1 MQQKTVLVTGGLGYI
16 GSHTVVELIEE
27 GFTVIIVD
35 NLSNSELFILERIKK
50 ITGIS
55 PLFFQKNVCDINDIQ
70 EIFTS
75 HKIDV
80 VIHFAAFKSV
90 GESVNEPLKYFENN
104 LTSLMS
110 VLHAMQQNNVSNLI
124 FSSSATVYGQPE
136 VLPATEQTPFQKA
149 LSAYGSTKQI
159 GEEILEKVCASG
171 KVNNISLRY
180 FNPVGAH
187 NSALIGELPKGIPNN
202 LFPYVM
208 QTASGKQQ
216 QLTVFGDDYNT
227 PDGSCKYA
235 NDLFIGNYTGKLTCN
250 NALIQQF
257 IANQQLDI
265 IIEEIP
271 GETNKVKLSLGL
283 QIPGLES
290 PVGTIDGKKLT
301 YKSAEQTLTIPIN
314 GSPTTVIIS
323 NSGELISGD
332 DPNKLTGSIS
342 LKIQIGI
349 LPIEDTCTLEA
360 TRK

>member
-227 PDGSCKYA
+227 PDGSCLRDYIHVV
-235 NDLFIGNYTGKLTCN
+235 DLAKAHVQACKRLLQQQQESSFEVFNLGTGKGTSVLE
-250 NALIQQF
+250 I
-257 IANQQLDI
+257 IASFEKITGQ
-265 IIEEIP
+265 
-271 GETNKVKLSLGL
+271 
-283 QIPGLES
+283 
-290 PVGTIDGKKLT
+290 KLT
-301 YKSAEQTLTIPIN
+301 YTIGKRREGDAPAVFADTTKANNVLGWKATLSLDEMIESSWKWEQ
-314 GSPTTVIIS
+314 
-323 NSGELISGD
+323 
-332 DPNKLTGSIS
+332 S
-342 LKIQIGI
+342 LN
-349 LPIEDTCTLEA
+349 
-360 TRK
+360 